1 MVTTLESQISLWDL
15 NKGVKPLGEI
25 KTNDFELEH
34 GNIYEEIEMKTFSKF
49 PKDIHGLQSEHN
61 WATNL
66 DYKMNNRSNE
76 MMSSSE
82 YQQTST
88 SSNFSSMN

>member
-34 GNIYEEIEMKTFSKF
+34 GNIYR
-49 PKDIHGLQSEHN
+49 N
-61 WATNL
+61 
-66 DYKMNNRSNE
+66 NE
-76 MMSSSE
+76 MSAFNGLPIEVQEFEEMARKCSI
-82 YQQTST
+82 
-88 SSNFSSMN
+88 